1 MSTAAVVFLSVA
13 LAGCAVAFG
22 SELWLIARKRRIGV
36 WANRSALV
44 RYTLTAS
51 VMPWSLV
58 RFWVGLGVVL
68 MVSLAFME
76 TGAWMPAAIL
86 GMIGAYRSKRPL
98 DCHRRGLGPDGR
110 SDPRGEDRPRSRPV
124 VLRSWWGMLGGVL
137 LALPLLVLTLQLG
150 RVRLPEE
157 GFFQPLLLMLGVL
170 VAVIAL
176 PAVGGWLLGR
186 SLFVY
191 VRLEGTHVVT
201 RGDGNLVVIP
211 VERISGVSAERGLL
225 IHTNDGGVY
234 PAFSLFG
241 SRNGR
246 WTSGEADRRR
256 AERIIRFVDRVRPD
270 VPEMPRNL
278 PQGVRRQVM
287 VSPGG
292 AWGAGAGALWLALAL
307 HVTEALTH

>member
-1 MSTAAVVFLSVA
+1 MSTAAVVSLSVA

-36 WANRSALV
+36 WANLSALV
-44 RYTLTAS
+44 RDTLTAS

-68 MVSLAFME
+68 VVSLAFAE
-76 TGAWMPAAIL
+76 TGAWMAPTMMGIV
-86 GMIGAYRSKRPL
+86 GAYRSKRSL
-98 DCHRRGLGPDGR
+98 DYHRRGLGPDGR
-110 SDPRGEDRPRSRPV
+110 SDPRGEGRPRSRPV

-137 LALPLLVLTLQLG
+137 LALPLLVLTLQFG
-150 RVRLPEE
+150 RVRLPDE

-170 VAVIAL
+170 AAVIAL

-191 VRLEGTHVVT
+191 VRLDGTHVVT
-201 RGDGNLVVIP
+201 RGGGDLVVIP
-211 VERISGVSAERGLL
+211 VERITGVSAERGLL
-225 IHTNDGGVY
+225 IHTDDGGAY

-241 SRNGR
+241 SRSGR
-246 WTSGEADRRR
+246 WTNGEADRRR
-256 AERIIRFVDRVRPD
+256 AERVVRYVDRVRPD

-278 PQGVRRQVM
+278 PQEVRRQVL

-292 AWGAGAGALWLALAL
+292 AWGAGALWLALAL
-307 HVTEALTH
+307 HVTESLVH